1 MISVLF
7 LSSLLDMYFDKSTE
21 TVVKSCAVRLSTY
34 ICLQIIKKGQERKN
48 FFQCAAD
55 FILQL
60 VLLFVYASTI
70 DVVKVLVSVL
80 PLLSLP

>member
-48 FFQCAAD
+48 FFNA
-55 FILQL
+55 LQTL
-60 VLLFVYASTI
+60 SCSSFCFLFTLLQ
-70 DVVKVLVSVL
+70 
-80 PLLSLP
+80 PMW